1 MRPSLVRG
9 SSTFTFLL
17 LFALLT
23 PPIWAY
29 EGSSFNAVKQIVFQN
44 PYDVL
49 PQYRVSKKQFGK
61 KGVTPENYVLKAAKR
76 TLTRQEDLWDF
87 PNGQKLFQAN
97 GICFSGEWIIDKESL
112 YTGQFQYLTRSRVIA
127 RASVALSGTKQSDKR
142 AFGFA
147 LKLFPSSDPNTVAP
161 TLNAFV
167 MHSLGGTYTQH
178 VLDLVMDNEPPLG
191 GLPPLSQLGLA
202 YRLLKDFK
210 TADKMFTTEK
220 PDVGYRPVAHLAVST
235 KSENTEIIA
244 PTWLRLRPA
253 EELPRID
260 KADFRDELRVEHY
273 PDQRLLWVIEVASGK
288 RKNKSSAEWITL
300 GRLVLN
306 ESITSPACDQQ
317 LHFAHP
323 VLH

>member
-9 SSTFTFLL
+9 SSVFTFLFML
-17 LFALLT
+17 AVLMPSAL
-23 PPIWAY
+23 AY
-29 EGSSFNAVKQIVFQN
+29 EGSSFNSVSQIVFQN
-44 PYDVL
+44 PYGVL
-49 PQYRVSKKQFGK
+49 PQYRVSKKQFGE
-61 KGVTPENYVLKAAKR
+61 KGVVPDNYVLQAAKR
-76 TLTRQEDLWDF
+76 TLTTQEDFWDF

-97 GICFSGEWIIDKESL
+97 GICFAGEWLIDKTSP
-112 YTGQFQYLTRSRVIA
+112 YTGQFSYLTKSRVIA

-167 MHSLGGTYTQH
+167 MHSMAGTYTQH
-178 VLDLVMDNEPPLG
+178 VLDLVMDNEPALG
-191 GLPPLSQLGLA
+191 GLPPISQLGLA

-210 TADKMFTTEK
+210 TADKMFTTAK
-220 PDVGYRPVAHLAVST
+220 PDVGYRPVAHLAVPNREDR
-235 KSENTEIIA
+235 KAIVA
-244 PTWLRLRPA
+244 PTWLRLRPF
-253 EELPRID
+253 ENLPRID

-273 PDQRLLWVIEVASGK
+273 PKQQLIWAIEVASGK
-288 RKNKSSAEWITL
+288 RNNKSDAEWIIL

-323 VLH
+323 VLR